1 MNVTAKPQSTILFLF
16 LMIFMLAGSTQYS
29 SAQTEQISISDQK
42 KIQEELAKRNI
53 TEAELRTRLREKGI
67 NIDNISPSELPDYQG
82 IIMETVRELEEENKQ
97 DSNDTL
103 TSPKTPQVKNFDFRK
118 DTLSKDSIKQASKKK
133 DTLSDIYGHD
143 IFVNET
149 IDFFNTTDGARAP
162 DNYVLGPGD
171 QIRINIFGE
180 SQTDMLLEI
189 NQEGYVRPAETPQ
202 IYLKGIT
209 IAQARN
215 LLQRRLSKYYSFRS
229 NQFSV
234 SMHTART
241 ITVNVFGEVSTP
253 GSYNVSALNTA
264 FNVIAAAGGV
274 EDIGSVREIQH
285 ISDNESQTMDV
296 YAFMNNPSIKFDY
309 ALENNDI
316 IYIPVA
322 DKTVDISGAVKRPM
336 RYELKENE
344 TLKDLIEF
352 AGGVNYDTDPN
363 YIQIERIVDGEVM
376 LEEHELDK
384 VLDGDKTIQVKNG
397 DKIRLRKID
406 KPLKKYVEVEGAVFY
421 PGQYDLRKNS
431 NLQTLLNR
439 SQIKPEAKT
448 DLIFIERQ
456 QNDNSVDIIPVEWK
470 DRNEQDTVQLKPEDK
485 VRIFEK
491 ERYSSLATLKVTGNV
506 RDTFN
511 RKLPY
516 NERISLAHALAL
528 AGGANPTAAET
539 GYVVR
544 RNLMNPE
551 KVEYIPVNIV
561 EDWEFMLQP
570 GDELRIYDKSTYTNI
585 PQISV
590 QGAVNNSL
598 TTKYDEDLTV
608 KDLLTM
614 AGGLTEKA
622 SHKRIDVFRLNLD
635 VSKGTSFDVIS
646 LEVDSN
652 FSLVAEHEDFYLM
665 PYDQVVVRQIPMFD
679 TDRNV
684 QINGEVMYPGTY
696 PLETGKT
703 RLSDLVKEAGGTT
716 NEADLRNATL
726 IRSFQ
731 NTGPVG
737 INLGKALD
745 RNSDKKY
752 DPIIM
757 EGDVVSIPK
766 FNNVVSI
773 RLHATRLGELKERG
787 IIPDAEFAT
796 DTTET
801 GLSQQGAKINLVYQG
816 PRSAKWY
823 IENYAGGLAEEA
835 DKRSVMVTHPNGQVV
850 GTKRRL
856 LIFND
861 YPNVQPGS
869 TISLGF
875 EPPPPPEDEDKVDW
889 EQLHSRTMQATTTF
903 LSLMVLVNQLSK

>member
-67 NIDNISPSELPDYQG
+67 NIDNISPGELPNYQG

-97 DSNDTL
+97 ESGESDSAPETPQKEGTEIEKEK
-103 TSPKTPQVKNFDFRK
+103 TSPDKTQ
-118 DTLSKDSIKQASKKK
+118 QAPKEKESP
-133 DTLSDIYGHD
+133 SNIYGHN

-189 NQEGYVRPAETPQ
+189 NEEGYVRPAETPQ

-215 LLQRRLSKYYSFRS
+215 LLQRRLSKYYSFRA
-229 NQFSV
+229 NQFSL

-274 EDIGSVREIQH
+274 KDIGSVREIQH
-285 ISDNESQTMDV
+285 ISDGESQMMDV
-296 YAFMNNPSIKFDY
+296 YAFMNDPSIKFDY

-336 RYELKENE
+336 RYELKKDE

-352 AGGVNYDTDPN
+352 AGGINYDTDPN
-363 YIQIERIVDGEVM
+363 FIQIERIVDGEVM

-384 VLDGDKTIQVKNG
+384 VLEGDKTIQVKNG
-397 DKIRLRKID
+397 DKIRLRKVD

-456 QNDNSVDIIPVEWK
+456 QNDNSIDIIPVEWK
-470 DRNEQDTVQLKPEDK
+470 DNKAQDTVKLKPEDK
-485 VRIFEK
+485 ILVFEK
-491 ERYSSLATLKVTGNV
+491 ERYRNLATLKVTGNV
-506 RDTFN
+506 RETFARN
-511 RKLPY
+511 LPY

-551 KVEYIPVNIV
+551 KVKYIPVNIV

-598 TTKYDEDLTV
+598 TTKYDDELTV

-652 FSLVAEHEDFYLM
+652 YSLVAEHEDFYLM

-684 QINGEVMYPGTY
+684 QINGEVMYPGSY

-703 RLSDLVKEAGGTT
+703 RLSDLVKQAGGTT
-716 NEADLRNATL
+716 DEADLRNATL

-745 RNSDKKY
+745 RSSEKKY

-773 RLHATRLGELKERG
+773 RLHATRLGELKARG
-787 IIPDAEFAT
+787 VIPDAEFVE

-801 GLSQQGAKINLVYQG
+801 GLSQQSSKINLVYQG

-823 IENYAGGLAEEA
+823 IENYAGGLAKEA
-835 DKRSVMVTHPNGQVV
+835 DKRSIMVTHPNGQVE

-856 LIFND
+856 FIFND